1 MNAIK
6 MEVFMD
12 MRAIKILEDALAI
25 LDGQEANAKVNINII
40 WQFMKQS

>member
-25 LDGQEANAKVNINII
+25 LDGKEANAKVNINII